1 MKPHSRSSCWVAFLG
16 AAVLLC
22 VGCGPSKSERL
33 VGVWEDDL
41 GVVYHLHKDGSLDRS
56 VEVVA
61 GQDPIVQSGYWK
73 LEGKVLE
80 LTVDEEDKIGY
91 TVTYELVSIDGSYF
105 EATKKSTRH
114 LNGQN
119 ADTFKN
125 RKPTKFN
132 RVEQL

>member
-1 MKPHSRSSCWVAFLG
+1 MERKQLSSG
-16 AAVLLC
+16 
-22 VGCGPSKSERL
+22 SEF
-33 VGVWEDDL
+33 
-41 GVVYHLHKDGSLDRS
+41 
-56 VEVVA
+56 
-61 GQDPIVQSGYWK
+61 
-73 LEGKVLE
+73 
-80 LTVDEEDKIGY
+80 EDKIGY